1 MSDCL
6 FVFADDD
13 CIVAVQD
20 TGSSA
25 NGPAATSPAAAP
37 KPGPAATS
45 PAPAS
50 KPGPAASKPGHGS
63 AAAPKPGPAPATAA
77 LVNIYKGRLRSSF
90 KKPIR
95 YR

>member
-1 MSDCL
+1 MSECL
-6 FVFADDD
+6 IVFADDD

-45 PAPAS
+45 PAPALAP
-50 KPGPAASKPGHGS
+50 KPGPVVAAP
-63 AAAPKPGPAPATAA
+63 APKPGPAPAAAA

>member
-1 MSDCL
+1 MSECL
-6 FVFADDD
+6 FVFADED

-25 NGPAATSPAAAP
+25 NGPAAAAAP
-37 KPGPAATS
+37 KPGPAATFS
-45 PAPAS
+45 APAPAP
-50 KPGPAASKPGHGS
+50 KPGPAAAAP
-63 AAAPKPGPAPATAA
+63 AAAPKPGPAPAAAA

>member
-37 KPGPAATS
+37 KPGPVATS

-50 KPGPAASKPGHGS
+50 KPGPAA
-63 AAAPKPGPAPATAA
+63 PKPDPAPATAA